1 MNIEASY
8 LKKLAEKEEERFSF
22 EVEVNKE
29 WAKHILTNI
38 TTLNTLIK
46 KETCKEK
53 ENIQVLTSRINDHIK
68 CLLSKILLP
77 EVLSFLLTNECKV
90 MLSKHLFSLMKGSIE
105 LIYCI
110 DNDY

>member
-8 LKKLAEKEEERFSF
+8 LKKLVEKEEERFSF

-38 TTLNTLIK
+38 AALNTLIK

-53 ENIQVLTSRINDHIK
+53 ENIQ
-68 CLLSKILLP
+68 KIHHYL
-77 EVLSFLLTNECKV
+77 K
-90 MLSKHLFSLMKGSIE
+90 
-105 LIYCI
+105 
-110 DNDY
+110 D